1 MEGPLLCLCVNE
13 NVKLN
18 FCEKEAGTS
27 VYIGA
32 YSVDKIFNVYAHFLK
47 REFKLRKCDRQKT
60 LPERVSTSAEAEN
73 TSVHEQRE

>member
-47 REFKLRKCDRQKT
+47 RG
-60 LPERVSTSAEAEN
+60 V
-73 TSVHEQRE
+73 